1 MNVVDA
7 EITQIIDQILD
18 SNKKYDT
25 ESSHLNVK
33 QLNLVFDH
41 VKDILKEEPTLLK
54 LSAPIT
60 LVGDVHGQL
69 YDLRRIFKQCGD
81 PSKRKYLFLGDYVDR
96 GFLSLD
102 TITLLFC
109 YKILYP
115 QNIFLL
121 RGNHEFPNVN
131 KFCGFY
137 NSIMKEYNNKSI
149 FDKANEIFEYI
160 SLAAL
165 INEKVFCSH
174 AGISSK
180 LDSFEQ
186 INEIEKPLNLYHVFD
201 NDEKIVIDI
210 IAGILFADTDPK
222 IEYWKKGMHAF
233 EVFFGCKAVD
243 EFIEKFNLKMVCRG
257 HEVNNEGICYNFPEN
272 KSFITVF
279 SAPKFKTFYDNKGA
293 VMHLNENLEYTAT
306 IFDPILP
313 KMDPKT
319 AHAFELMRKR
329 KNLC

>member
-1 MNVVDA
+1 MVDV
-7 EITQIIDQILD
+7 EITQIINQILNSD
-18 SNKKYDT
+18 KKYDT
-25 ESSHLNVK
+25 ESAHLDV
-33 QLNLVFDH
+33 QQINLVFDS

-54 LSAPIT
+54 LNAPIT

-69 YDLRRIFKQCGD
+69 YDLRRIFEQCGD

-102 TITLLFC
+102 TIILLFC

-131 KFCGFY
+131 RFCGFY
-137 NSIMKEYNNKSI
+137 NSIVKEYHNKRI
-149 FDKANEIFEYI
+149 FDRANEIFEYI

-180 LDSFEQ
+180 LNSLEQ
-186 INEIEKPLNLYHVFD
+186 INEIEKPINLYHIFN
-201 NDEKIVIDI
+201 NDEKLSRDI
-210 IAGILFADTDPK
+210 IADILFADSDPK
-222 IEYWKKGMHAF
+222 IEYWRKGIHTF

-243 EFIEKFNLKMVCRG
+243 EFIEKFNLKMLQL
-257 HEVNNEGICYNFPEN
+257 
-272 KSFITVF
+272 S
-279 SAPKFKTFYDNKGA
+279 
-293 VMHLNENLEYTAT
+293 
-306 IFDPILP
+306 
-313 KMDPKT
+313 
-319 AHAFELMRKR
+319 
-329 KNLC
+329 